1 MVGKN
6 KCYYIEI
13 EGVLCYVVADNGEKG
28 LIFVVELIKL
38 VLFEL
43 FEGLNK

>member
-13 EGVLCYVVADNGEKG
+13 EGVLRYVVVDNGEKG